1 MGVFR
6 AIFLLIHRQLS
17 HDLFRTSVSVG
28 AVASGVIITI
38 AVNAV
43 MSGFQTKFALSTVE
57 TSPQIQVYDYPPTG
71 GRGLADDWS
80 EDGRIVTLS
89 HEPAPHDP
97 PRIEK
102 PTELLEALEAMP
114 EVEAASPSMVGSAIV
129 NFGSSEARG
138 DMVGIIPERH
148 QRVVDLEKDLTS
160 GTLSDLYASGGGVIL
175 GKGMADNLGA
185 QRGDFVTV
193 RLSAGDPHSLRVV
206 GVIHTGVTFVDLR
219 TAYTLLSVAQRIMGR
234 GREVNRLNV
243 RLHDYDNALEVARD
257 IEQLTGK
264 RAVSWQEANTH
275 IISLMQTNRML
286 TNIVSVGVLIVA
298 GFGILNVLMMTVID
312 KLDSIAL
319 LKSIGYSRREIM
331 LAYLGLGFGVGLLG
345 VLVGCSVGYYVVE
358 FLGTVPIPRLAVLDT
373 HTLLVNNLPRHYL
386 LAGGVALVVSMLAA
400 ILPAM
405 RAGQLD
411 PVAILRGHS

>member
-1 MGVFR
+1 MRTMKRRLALKTAGVLAGAAVFPRRANANERVVMGVMGIR
-6 AIFLLIHRQLS
+6 DRGW
-17 HDLFRTSVSVG
+17 DLTLEFGQRDD
-28 AVASGVIITI
+28 
-38 AVNAV
+38 
-43 MSGFQTKFALSTVE
+43 VE
-57 TSPQIQVYDYPPTG
+57 IRY
-71 GRGLADDWS
+71 LADPDS
-80 EDGRIVTLS
+80 RLFE
-89 HEPAPHDP
+89 
-97 PRIEK
+97 
-102 PTELLEALEAMP
+102 
-114 EVEAASPSMVGSAIV
+114 
-129 NFGSSEARG
+129 
-138 DMVGIIPERH
+138 ER
-148 QRVVDLEKDLTS
+148 
-160 GTLSDLYASGGGVIL
+160 
-175 GKGMADNLGA
+175 A
-185 QRGDFVTV
+185 QKV
-193 RLSAGDPHSLRVV
+193 
-206 GVIHTGVTFVDLR
+206 
-219 TAYTLLSVAQRIMGR
+219 
-234 GREVNRLNV
+234 
-243 RLHDYDNALEVARD
+243 
-257 IEQLTGK
+257 EQLTGK